1 MLRNSR
7 LSVGNSLET
16 IIKLKVCV
24 SIEFLYIVEMI
35 INFLLLLNSYGI
47 SIDEVDLLIRVC
59 NGFRTYEYIEEG
71 IGL

>member
-24 SIEFLYIVEMI
+24 SIEFLFIVEII
-35 INFLLLLNSYGI
+35 INFVILVNSYGI
-47 SIDEVDLLIRVC
+47 SID
-59 NGFRTYEYIEEG
+59 
-71 IGL
+71 